1 MRIEPVR
8 RRHAARVGLTPLI
21 DVVFLLLVFF
31 IIGGRL
37 EDESRIRLANTAAA
51 PEQPAVDQPA
61 VDQPAADQ
69 PAGAASERPAPLVL
83 LALESET
90 VWRFAGRAAAP
101 EVVLEQLAGARAQ
114 QPTLE
119 VVLVP
124 GAALEAQGLVAAIDR
139 LAALGVARI
148 AYLAE

>member
-1 MRIEPVR
+1 MRIEPAR
-8 RRHAARVGLTPLI
+8 RRSGARVGLTPLI

-37 EDESRIRLANTAAA
+37 EHESRIRIASPTPDGDGPVEAA
-51 PEQPAVDQPA
+51 E
-61 VDQPAADQ
+61 
-69 PAGAASERPAPLVL
+69 ETPAPLVL

-101 EVVLEQLAGARAQ
+101 DAVLAQLGPALDLHPALQVVLAPG
-114 QPTLE
+114 PTLD
-119 VVLVP
+119 
-124 GAALEAQGLVAAIDR
+124 AQGLVNAIDR
-139 LAALGVARI
+139 LEALGIERL